1 MQVFQL
7 IERLMDLDP
16 NAEVHFSYN
25 YGDHWRTEVAP
36 VVGEVREGPQLVVDV
51 LAVRVARHGARRQH
65 LQRAV
70 EHPGRGRALGVARQV
85 LLRHDEETGDYLESV
100 RRVVVLG

>member
-16 NAEVHFSYN
+16 NAEVHFSYC

-36 VVGEVREGPQLVVDV
+36 TVDSVKEGLVKYSDYHSMDR
-51 LAVRVARHGARRQH
+51 LM
-65 LQRAV
+65 
-70 EHPGRGRALGVARQV
+70 
-85 LLRHDEETGDYLESV
+85 DEDEMIEDEGDFEGT

>member
-7 IERLMDLDP
+7 IEQLMELDP

-36 VVGEVREGPQLVVDV
+36 KVGSVLEGMVKYSEYHRMD
-51 LAVRVARHGARRQH
+51 R
-65 LQRAV
+65 
-70 EHPGRGRALGVARQV
+70 
-85 LLRHDEETGDYLESV
+85 LLDEDEMYEEEGDFEGT

>member
-7 IERLMDLDP
+7 IEQLMDLDP

-36 VVGEVREGPQLVVDV
+36 KVGSVLEGLVKYSDYHRMDK
-51 LAVRVARHGARRQH
+51 LM
-65 LQRAV
+65 
-70 EHPGRGRALGVARQV
+70 
-85 LLRHDEETGDYLESV
+85 DEDEMIEDEGDFEGT